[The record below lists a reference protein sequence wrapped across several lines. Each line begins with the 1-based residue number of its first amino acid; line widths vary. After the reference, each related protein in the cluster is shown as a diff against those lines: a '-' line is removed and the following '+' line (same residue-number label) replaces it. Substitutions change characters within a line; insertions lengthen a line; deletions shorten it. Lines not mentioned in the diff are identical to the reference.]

1 MGSALRWSRDAFLD
15 SVGVDVALLFCWLVF
30 CYSFF
35 TGGVERDGWM
45 QHTLLVIGAAIDRA
59 AKATAAKNVDFML
72 IDLSDEAEKKRF
84 DASICFQARRNCRA
98 YWKCFFHKREKNQH
112 PPHSSYAKTTSC
124 LQRGHER
131 RFLASFRWHVR
142 VLPLCSFSSRHAHQS
157 SNIGG
162 HCHGST
168 KVR

>member
-1 MGSALRWSRDAFLD
+1 
-15 SVGVDVALLFCWLVF
+15 
-30 CYSFF
+30 
-35 TGGVERDGWM
+35 M

-72 IDLSDEAEKKRF
+72 IDLSDEAEKKRLMLLYVF
-84 DASICFQARRNCRA
+84 KNLKSSSVDGQRRKQEETVERIVNA
-98 YWKCFFHKREKNQH
+98 FSQEKKKTSTLPIPLMQKL
-112 PPHSSYAKTTSC
+112 PPACSEVTNA
-124 LQRGHER
+124 E
-131 RFLASFRWHVR
+131 FLASFRWHVR
-142 VLPLCSFSSRHAHQS
+142 VLPLCSFSSRHAHHS